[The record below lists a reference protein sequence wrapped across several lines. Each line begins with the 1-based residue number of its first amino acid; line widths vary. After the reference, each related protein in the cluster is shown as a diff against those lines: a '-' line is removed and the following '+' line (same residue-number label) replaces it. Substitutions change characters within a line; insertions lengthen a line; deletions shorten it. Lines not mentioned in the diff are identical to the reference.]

1 MITLIQNA
9 DIYAP
14 QKQEAREMLLM
25 NDKIIQIGNI
35 NTTALLK
42 SGMDINVIDAKN
54 HIVTPGFIDPH
65 MHFIGGGGENGYA
78 SRTPEVMLSTLV
90 EAGITTAVGLL
101 GTDGTTRHM
110 ESLLAKAR
118 GLEDEGITTYIY
130 SGNYDVETP
139 TLFKNVKDDIILI
152 DKVIGAGEIAIA
164 DSRSSAPTFDELAR
178 LVSHARVGGM
188 LSNKCGVTHFHVGPG
203 KEYLSLLH
211 KLIDDT
217 EIPAQNIYA
226 THITRSIAL
235 LDDAI
240 RLAHKGAYVDMT
252 CEHSTVDYLKYY
264 VEHGGNLSH
273 LTLSSDGNGSL
284 PKFNKDGQL
293 VGFGV
298 AKPLTLLQT
307 FRYSVMADV
316 LSLEDALRL
325 VTSNTRD
332 VLKLQ
337 GKGQLKVGF
346 DADVLMFERKNLT
359 LSQVF
364 AKGKQ
369 LMYNQQ
375 IIVKGTFE

>member
-78 SRTPEVMLSTLV
+78 SRTPEVMLSALV

-130 SGNYDVETP
+130 SGNYDVEMP

-152 DKVIGAGEIAIA
+152 DKVIGTGEIAIS

-188 LSNKCGVTHFHVGPG
+188 LSNKSGVTHFHVGPG
-203 KEYLSLLH
+203 KDYMSLLH
-211 KLIDDT
+211 RLIDET
-217 EIPAQNIYA
+217 EIPANNIYA
-226 THITRSIAL
+226 THITRSKAL

-240 RLAHKGAYVDMT
+240 ELARKGAYVDMT
-252 CEHSTVDYLKYY
+252 CDKNTVSDVKYY
-264 VEHGGNLSH
+264 MDKGGDLSQ

-284 PKFNKDGQL
+284 PKFNEDGEL
-293 VGFGV
+293 IGFGV
-298 AKPLTLLQT
+298 ARPRTLLET
-307 FRYSVMADV
+307 FQRIVETDV
-316 LSLEDALRL
+316 LSVELALKL
-325 VTSNTRD
+325 VTKNTSD
-332 VLKLQ
+332 VLKLHR
-337 GKGQLKVGF
+337 KGHIRIGA
-346 DADVLMFERKNLT
+346 DADVLMFHKDSFT
-359 LSQVF
+359 LSHVF
-364 AKGKQ
+364 AKGRQ

>member
-9 DIYAP
+9 EIYAP
-14 QKQEAREMLLM
+14 QKLEAQNLLM
-25 NDKIIQIGNI
+25 VNDKIIQIGNI

-42 SGMDINVIDAKN
+42 SGVDINVIDAKN
-54 HIVTPGFIDPH
+54 YIVTPGFIDPH

-78 SRTPEVMLSTLV
+78 SRTPEIMLSSLI

-130 SGNYDVETP
+130 SGNYDIETP
-139 TLFKNVKDDIILI
+139 TFFKNVKDDILLI
-152 DKVIGAGEIAIA
+152 DKVIGAGEIAIS
-164 DSRSSAPTFDELAR
+164 DSRSSAPTFEELAR

-203 KEYLSLLH
+203 KQYLSLLH
-211 KLIDDT
+211 RLIDDT
-217 EIPAQNIYA
+217 EIPARNIYA
-226 THITRSIAL
+226 THITRSEAL

-252 CEHSTVDYLKYY
+252 CEDGTVDHLKYY
-264 VEHGGNLSH
+264 VEHGGNLSQ

-284 PKFNKDGQL
+284 PKFNDDGQL
-293 VGFGV
+293 VGFGI
-298 AKPLTLLQT
+298 AKPRTLLQT

-325 VTSNTRD
+325 VTSNTGD

-346 DADVLMFERKNLT
+346 DADVLMFERKSLT
-359 LSQVF
+359 LSHVF
-364 AKGKQ
+364 AKGNP